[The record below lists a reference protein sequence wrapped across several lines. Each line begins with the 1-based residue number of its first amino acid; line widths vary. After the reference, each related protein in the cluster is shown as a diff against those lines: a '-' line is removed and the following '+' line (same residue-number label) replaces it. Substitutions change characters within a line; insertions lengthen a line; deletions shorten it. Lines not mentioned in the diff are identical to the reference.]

1 MSDKNYD
8 FFYLPKLFYIVSEHL
23 KTAIKAAGITGVVFE
38 ECPVP
43 IEFSDEV

>member
-8 FFYLPKLFYIVSEHL
+8 FFYLPKLIYIVSEHL
-23 KTAIKAAGITGVVFE
+23 KTAIEEAGIAGVAFE